1 MSPLRWLH
9 ISDLHFYDQQKPS
22 GLRFEQ
28 KIVTQQLL
36 RDVVEMR
43 RRFDDPPDFVLL
55 TGDIAFGGEQAE
67 YKAAQEWVNNLEAA
81 AGLGKKSIFI
91 VPGNHDVQRRS
102 ATSPRSRQT
111 IHEQLRA
118 KPDTLDEYLANEDDA
133 KALLAKQ
140 TKFFEFAQQYGGSGR
155 KDGEPFWR
163 EQLSSSV
170 GTLSVLGLNSALL
183 SYDNGDAP
191 RNQALGAAQ
200 LQALLPGTD
209 NGLLVV
215 LMHHPPDWLRD
226 GQRLLALLGQ
236 RPHLLF
242 TGHEHEQA
250 GTMHTRLLGSSVIH
264 FAAGAGFGDQEGEH
278 AYSWGSLSSDGLC
291 YYPRLWHR
299 RTMSFVDDPASSEFV
314 QRSNDGSHHFVL
326 REKLPRPLQQW
337 LPQWR
342 PPLSSQSVPAATS
355 MPQHLPAP
363 DTAPKPKMS
372 APSDRQAAW
381 SGFTSITSQQ
391 SMAWP
396 LGRWLRWAR
405 MPGNGFHGFRSIAQ
419 SDSSLDTAALSQT
432 WNMRTAKQKG
442 PQE

>member
-1 MSPLRWLH
+1 MLPLRWLH
-9 ISDLHFYDQQKPS
+9 ISDLHFYDPQKPS

-36 RDVVEMR
+36 HDVAEMR
-43 RRFDDPPDFVLL
+43 RRLNGPPDFVLL
-55 TGDIAFGGEQAE
+55 TGDIAFGGEEAE
-67 YKAAQEWVNNLEAA
+67 YKAAQEWLNNLEAA
-81 AGLGKKSIFI
+81 AGVGKKRIFI
-91 VPGNHDVQRRS
+91 VPGNHDVHRPS

-118 KPDTLDEYLANEDDA
+118 KPDTLDEYLANQDDA

-140 TKFFEFAQQYGGSGR
+140 AKFFDFAQQYGVSGR
-155 KDGEPFWR
+155 KDGDPFWR
-163 EQLSSSV
+163 EQVPSSV
-170 GTLSVLGLNSALL
+170 GALSVLRMNSALL

-200 LQALLPGTD
+200 LQALLHGAED
-209 NGLLVV
+209 GLLVV
-215 LMHHPPDWLRD
+215 LMHHPPGWLHD

-250 GTMHTRLLGSSVIH
+250 GTMHTRMLGSSVIH

-299 RTMSFVDDPASSEFV
+299 RMMSFVDDPAPSEFV
-314 QRSNDGSHHFVL
+314 QRLNDGSHHFVM

-337 LPQWR
+337 LLQWR
-342 PPLSSQSVPAATS
+342 PPLPAQSVTPATLISQPGPAA
-355 MPQHLPAP
+355 
-363 DTAPKPKMS
+363 DTAPKVA
-372 APSDRQAAW
+372 APSGRRDAW
-381 SGFTSITSQQ
+381 SGFTSIAPQQ
-391 SMAWP
+391 SMTWP
-396 LGRWLRWAR
+396 LGRWLRWAT
-405 MPGNGFHGFRSIAQ
+405 MPGTGFCGFRSI
-419 SDSSLDTAALSQT
+419 SRCDSSLDTAALSQT
-432 WNMRTAKQKG
+432 WRMRTAKQKG
-442 PQE
+442 LEE